1 MVELIAIGVASV
13 VGVGGHFKARDFVKR
28 RLRFTRWVERP
39 GMGLAAGAVTAL
51 AAAPAVALLPIVGV
65 GTAIAA
71 GVGVGTGVALG
82 AKDAREGNL
91 NYD

>member
-1 MVELIAIGVASV
+1 MLELIGIGVASV
-13 VGVGGHFKARDFVKR
+13 AGVGGHFKARDFVKR

-39 GMGLAAGAVTAL
+39 GMGLAAGALTTL
-51 AAAPAVALLPIVGV
+51 AAAPIVAVLPLVGV

-82 AKDAREGNL
+82 AKDARDGSL
-91 NYD
+91 DYD